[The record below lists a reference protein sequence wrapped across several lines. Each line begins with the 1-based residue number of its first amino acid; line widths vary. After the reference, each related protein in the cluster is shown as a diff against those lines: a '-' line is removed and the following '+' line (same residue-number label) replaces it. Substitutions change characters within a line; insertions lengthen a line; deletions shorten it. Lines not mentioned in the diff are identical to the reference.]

1 MDNASLTCDGDMTMP
16 ITWRN
21 VDAPNFSGVG
31 DSIRTFGNMIGN
43 ATGGLSDALGNFQNA
58 ARQDAG
64 NAVMMNAMRYQDP
77 TEYRNALASGALF
90 NGVDP
95 TLVGQRTLQ
104 SLDERA
110 GTLLTQEGQQG
121 TNDYNAYRFGR
132 LQNTDA
138 AMDAASPAIR
148 QLSEAYQTGD
158 PTRINAALSSTRD
171 ALSALPADQQLEMLG
186 RLQGQGGQALNQQ
199 RTRFDTGVAMR
210 NDADTQ
216 AAIGVMSQITRG
228 AENPNDARL
237 LAEAYSKQLSPTAQ
251 ARLQSMLAQ
260 SYPGVYG
267 NGVGASAQG
276 TAGTK
281 QGSPYDTTYG
291 FTPTTTPI
299 TQMSVGEVVQHQDGM
314 KTNLGA
320 SPVGAYQ
327 INQATLKDFAPKVL
341 GSDWQNQ
348 PMSAENQEKLGKA
361 IFEARKNGNLK
372 DTWAALPNAAPGAYK
387 DMTWEQVKPII
398 AQAEVG
404 ADPLALIQ
412 SAQGDT
418 AVSTLASGM
427 IGSRSMQDNRG
438 SLNTDF
444 LGSLNDNSP
453 VTDVADKLLEGDF
466 KGADK
471 RWVVARLNDISQR
484 GNMSPA
490 LAAAVMRRATTNV
503 PEGPI
508 GRTVDALN
516 PFITNEAG
524 NGLRLNDRQVDQ
536 LIEGVNRGEP
546 LEGSVRNLGR
556 AQAAQN
562 IQGAQTDYDN
572 AVAALSNTQ
581 NKIATGQTGLVAL
594 LPSRQEAVKK
604 AAAMLQAAQ
613 GQVQADPAN
622 LAPRGFQS
630 QSSVDRARAN
640 EDEARARR
648 YRQLAEGAPGYMQP
662 R

>member
-1 MDNASLTCDGDMTMP
+1 MAQ

-64 NAVMMNAMRYQDP
+64 NAVMMNAMQYQDP
-77 TEYRNALASGALF
+77 TEYRNALASGSLF

-95 TLVGQRTLQ
+95 TLVSQRTLEN
-104 SLDERA
+104 LDNRA
-110 GTLLTQEGQQG
+110 GTLLNQEAQAG

-132 LQNTDA
+132 LQDTNA
-138 AMDAASPAIR
+138 ALDAASPAIR

-158 PTRINAALSSTRD
+158 PKVINAALSSTRD

-251 ARLQSMLAQ
+251 ARLQTMLAQ

-267 NGVGASAQG
+267 NGVGASAPG

-291 FTPTTTPI
+291 FTPTATPI

-412 SAQGDT
+412 SAQGNQ

-490 LAAAVMRRATTNV
+490 LAAAVMRRAATNV
-503 PEGPI
+503 PEGYI
-508 GRTVDALN
+508 SRAVDALN

-556 AQAAQN
+556 VQAAQN
-562 IQGAQTDYDN
+562 IQGAQTAYDN
-572 AVAALSNTQ
+572 AVAALNNTQ

-648 YRQLAEGAPGYMQP
+648 YRQLAEGTPAYMQP